1 MTPNHVHR
9 ELLQILTVQ
18 PKGNIKK
25 KITEK
30 LGMHLKT
37 KQVLALLKLAGRL
50 IITKMDL
57 SLS

>member
-25 KITEK
+25 KITEV
-30 LGMHLKT
+30 GMHLKT
-37 KQVLALLKLAGRL
+37 KQVLALLKLAGG
-50 IITKMDL
+50 
-57 SLS
+57 